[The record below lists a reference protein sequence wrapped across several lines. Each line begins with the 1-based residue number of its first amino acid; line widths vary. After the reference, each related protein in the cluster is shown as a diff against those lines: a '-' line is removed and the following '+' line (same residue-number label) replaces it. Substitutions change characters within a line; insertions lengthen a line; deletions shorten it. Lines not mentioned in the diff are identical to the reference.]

1 MADSLIIKN
10 CYFNIFDYEKGLTI
24 SVFSEEEDRIINI
37 SYTIDEYQSGIKF
50 NLMQDT
56 ELSRKETLIFLS
68 CEKMDSIQ
76 SDVQED
82 WRNFRGKNGRAIVV
96 ELK

>member
-1 MADSLIIKN
+1 
-10 CYFNIFDYEKGLTI
+10 
-24 SVFSEEEDRIINI
+24 
-37 SYTIDEYQSGIKF
+37 
-50 NLMQDT
+50 MQDT
-56 ELSRKETLIFLS
+56 ELSRKEILIFLS